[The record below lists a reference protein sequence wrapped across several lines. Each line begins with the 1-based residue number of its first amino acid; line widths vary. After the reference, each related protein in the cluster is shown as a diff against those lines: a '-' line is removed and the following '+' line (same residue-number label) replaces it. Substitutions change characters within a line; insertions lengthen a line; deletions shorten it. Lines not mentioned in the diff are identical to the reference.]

1 MIKKPQVVLLVMKLI
16 NFGYILE
23 WKSKWL
29 SDESIKCPSD
39 PHNFLNPWLNHLG
52 TKTRVLFTG
61 NCSSKI
67 KLNTITRK

>member
-1 MIKKPQVVLLVMKLI
+1 MKKPQVVLLVMKLI

-39 PHNFLNPWLNHLG
+39 PHNF
-52 TKTRVLFTG
+52 
-61 NCSSKI
+61 S
-67 KLNTITRK
+67 